1 MIKINRPL
9 LALLIFL
16 SGCYPREEP
25 EPEPG
30 PEPDNPEIGQ
40 RDPGQTIVVDTTT
53 TEIITDTIYI
63 EL

>member
-1 MIKINRPL
+1 MKNRL
-9 LALLIFL
+9 LLVLSIFL

-25 EPEPG
+25 EPG
-30 PEPDNPEIGQ
+30 PEPDNPEIGK
-40 RDPGQTIVVDTTT
+40 RDPDQTIVVDTTT

>member
-25 EPEPG
+25 G
-30 PEPDNPEIGQ
+30 PEPDNPEIEKQ
-40 RDPGQTIVVDTTT
+40 DPGQTIVVDTTT

>member
-1 MIKINRPL
+1 MINRL
-9 LALLIFL
+9 LLSLLIFL
-16 SGCYPREEP
+16 SGCYPRE

-53 TEIITDTIYI
+53 NEIITDTIYI
-63 EL
+63 EI